1 MRKKN
6 FLIRLKKIWTKYLWF
21 IVIFSLQYLNIFFF
35 YFRNIFIHSYI
46 KVKKIVKCT
55 ANHILLI
62 VHFEI
67 KLSLLLRISLVYIHA
82 FMHIYFYITV
92 NPMRVRNSGIY
103 SNAMWILVSMYAYKY
118 VYKIKNMN
126 STLLLFAFIHQ
137 NFRTLFNLI

>member
-1 MRKKN
+1 M
-6 FLIRLKKIWTKYLWF
+6 
-21 IVIFSLQYLNIFFF
+21 QYLNIFFF